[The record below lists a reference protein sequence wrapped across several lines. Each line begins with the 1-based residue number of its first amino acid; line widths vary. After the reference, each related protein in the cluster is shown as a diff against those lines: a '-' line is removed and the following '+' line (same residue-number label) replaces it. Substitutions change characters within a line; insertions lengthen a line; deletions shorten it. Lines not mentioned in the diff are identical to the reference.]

1 MGLFDYIFKSK
12 KDREQKTRVK
22 DALKQA
28 DDTIKR
34 IEAGLD
40 KNTCFLQKYR
50 ITHCFARRFVL
61 RWIHI
66 FLLTC
71 GITIS
76 RGKVRVRCIPQCNF
90 YPT

>member
-12 KDREQKTRVK
+12 KEREQNTRVK

-40 KNTCFLQKYR
+40 KMKKMTRLGK
-50 ITHCFARRFVL
+50 RFVVTNL
-61 RWIHI
+61 
-66 FLLTC
+66 
-71 GITIS
+71 
-76 RGKVRVRCIPQCNF
+76 K
-90 YPT
+90 